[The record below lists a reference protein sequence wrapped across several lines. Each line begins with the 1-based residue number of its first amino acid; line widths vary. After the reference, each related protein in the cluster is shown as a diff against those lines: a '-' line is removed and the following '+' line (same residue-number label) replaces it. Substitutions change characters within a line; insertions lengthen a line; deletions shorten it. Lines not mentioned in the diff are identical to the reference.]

1 MNIKEMSQTNY
12 LQLQTVLGS
21 PLYDYYGSPPP
32 APRHFETL
40 PAYIDWSPL
49 TEPFLNPPGADF
61 QLPYKLPLA
70 DSVDNGLPL
79 DQWNLDQ
86 LYGQDMDYDIA
97 PRKIKTKNG
106 GRFLGTFLK
115 PIFGFI
121 QNLLGGLGG
130 GNQN

>member
-1 MNIKEMSQTNY
+1 M
-12 LQLQTVLGS
+12 LGL

-49 TEPFLNPPGADF
+49 TEPFLKPPGAVFDDMAAE
-61 QLPYKLPLA
+61 LRA
-70 DSVDNGLPL
+70 
-79 DQWNLDQ
+79 DQ
-86 LYGQDMDYDIA
+86 LSFQDMDYNIA

-130 GNQN
+130 GNQ